1 MPLAPAVRRPGAPC
15 VGTCR
20 AEAASAALRQHG
32 YDKLIPV
39 SVEAQH
45 SAPPGTRPDA
55 AQDGVALRALDRSA
69 ESVVVIALLG
79 ELLMVLAN
87 VVARA
92 FFHHSFLWADE
103 LARLTLSTLAFIGGA
118 VAYRRGDHAFV
129 RVVLNLCSAPA
140 RSACLAL
147 ADVLVLFVAGL
158 TGIASTQFLASS
170 WTERTPVLQ
179 LPAAIIGL
187 PLPLGM
193 ALLAIYASIRLWR
206 EHRRIAWQVA
216 AAFAAVLGAA
226 TLTRPA
232 WQAWFTAGTAIG
244 AVLAFFLLAILA
256 GVPVGFVLLL
266 SAAAYMWGTGTASLV
281 VLPQTMVNGTG
292 NFILL
297 AVPFFILAGLIM
309 ERGGISVRLIRF
321 IHSMVGHARGG
332 LLQVA
337 VLSMYVVS
345 GLSGSKPADVAAV
358 GTVMRDELRDRHGAA
373 EGAAVL
379 AASAIMGETVP
390 PSIAMLIVGS
400 ITSVSVAGMFIGG
413 LVPAAVMAL
422 SLMVLIDLRTRRAG
436 TPRRARASPAAM
448 LHAGLGALL
457 PLLMPGMLLA
467 GILLGIATPT
477 EVAAFAVVYGLVLS
491 MLVYREMNLASL
503 LRAVADTAALTGV
516 LLFIFAAASGFSW
529 TLTVAYLPQRLVE
542 LLHSVGNSTAIFMLG
557 SIALLIAVGVL
568 LEGLPSLNVLAPLL
582 IPIAG
587 KLGLSE
593 LHYALVLIIA
603 MGVGGFMPLAGVGFY
618 VCCAIMRADIEAA
631 SRAMLPYL
639 GMVLVGLLIV
649 AFVPWLALFLPRHFG
664 FRG

>member
-1 MPLAPAVRRPGAPC
+1 VTPTSAGVELAAPSLPYPA
-15 VGTCR
+15 
-20 AEAASAALRQHG
+20 AE
-32 YDKLIPV
+32 P
-39 SVEAQH
+39 
-45 SAPPGTRPDA
+45 
-55 AQDGVALRALDRSA
+55 DGVALRALDRLA
-69 ESVVVIALLG
+69 ESVVVVALLG
-79 ELLMVLAN
+79 ELAMVLIN
-87 VVARA
+87 VVARTY
-92 FFHHSFLWADE
+92 FRHSFLWADE
-103 LARLTLSTLAFIGGA
+103 LARLTLSILAFIGGA
-118 VAYRRGDHAFV
+118 VAYRRRDHAFV
-129 RVVLNLCSAPA
+129 RVILNLCSPPV
-140 RSACLAL
+140 RNACMAL

-158 TGIASTQFLASS
+158 TGIASMEFLASS
-170 WTERTPVLQ
+170 WDERTPVLQ
-179 LPAAIIGL
+179 LPATIIGL
-187 PLPLGM
+187 PLPVGM
-193 ALLAIYASIRLWR
+193 ALLALYAAIHLWR
-206 EHRRIAWQVA
+206 EHGRSAWRVA
-216 AAFAAVLGAA
+216 AVFAVVLA
-226 TLTRPA
+226 TAIVTRA
-232 WQAWFTAGTAIG
+232 TWQPWFTGDLAIG
-244 AVLAFFLLAILA
+244 AALGLFLVAILA

-266 SAAAYMWGTGTASLV
+266 SAAAYMWGTGAAPLV
-281 VLPQTMVNGTG
+281 VLPQSMVNGTG

-321 IHSMVGHARGG
+321 IQSLVGHARGG

-358 GTVMRDELRDRHGAA
+358 GTVMRDQLRERHGAA

-413 LVPAAVMAL
+413 LIPAAVMAL
-422 SLMVLIDLRTRRAG
+422 SLMLLIDLRTRRTG
-436 TPRRARASPAAM
+436 TPRTQRAPLAVM
-448 LHAGLGALL
+448 LRAGLGALL
-457 PLLMPGMLLA
+457 PLLMPGMLLT

-477 EVAAFAVVYGLVLS
+477 EVAAFAVVYGVVLA
-491 MLVYREMNLASL
+491 MLVYREMNLRSF
-503 LRAVADTAALTGV
+503 LRTVADTAALTGV
-516 LLFIFAAASGFSW
+516 LLFIFAAAAGFSW

-542 LLHSVGNSTAIFMLG
+542 LLHSVGNSTAIFMVG
-557 SIALLIAVGVL
+557 SIALLIVVGVL

-639 GMVLVGLLIV
+639 AMVLVGLLIV
-649 AFVPWLALFLPRHFG
+649 AFVPWFALFLPHYFG